1 MDKTIITSILLIA
14 GVISAVI
21 FFNALYPAVLQS
33 SDAMV
38 GMQRRIDEQMKNQVE
53 IVHAIGE
60 LDASGNWV
68 STYGDGD
75 TSFDVFIWVKN
86 IGSERISAIERC
98 DVFFG
103 PVGGFARVPY
113 QDEVGGSL
121 PSWTANVENGSVWD
135 PTGTLKVSIHFL
147 AKLAQGRYFVKFVI
161 PNGLSD
167 EYYISM

>member
-14 GVISAVI
+14 GVLSAVM

-53 IVHAIGE
+53 IIHAVGG
-60 LDASGNWV
+60 LDS
-68 STYGDGD
+68 
-75 TSFDVFIWVKN
+75 SFDVLIWVKN
-86 IGSERISAIERC
+86 IGSERISAIDRC

-103 PVGGFARVPY
+103 PVGGFVRVPY
-113 QDEVGGSL
+113 LEAGVDQ
-121 PSWTANVENGSVWD
+121 PFWTDSVENGSVWD
-135 PTGTLKVSIHFL
+135 PTGTLRVSIHFP
-147 AKLAQGRYFVKFVI
+147 AKLAPGRYFIKFVL

-167 EYYISM
+167 EYYIGM